1 MIAPEYKF
9 DLTNINDVKTA
20 IRVDEYSDWDDKQIM
35 GVYLPAAKQKVMSA
49 VTMDEAFY
57 TSSDGVESLFNLSV
71 LNHLANYYENRSIT
85 SQFEKSEIPS
95 NSLAIIQTLR
105 GLYAVWKSADS
116 NTE

>member
-1 MIAPEYKF
+1 MIAPEFKF
-9 DLTNINDVKTA
+9 DLNDINDVKNA
-20 IRVDEYSDWDDKQIM
+20 IRVDEYSDWDDRQIM

-49 VTMDEAFY
+49 VTMDEDFY
-57 TSSDGVESLFNLSV
+57 TSSEGVESLFNLSV

-85 SQFEKSEIPS
+85 SQFEKSEIPA